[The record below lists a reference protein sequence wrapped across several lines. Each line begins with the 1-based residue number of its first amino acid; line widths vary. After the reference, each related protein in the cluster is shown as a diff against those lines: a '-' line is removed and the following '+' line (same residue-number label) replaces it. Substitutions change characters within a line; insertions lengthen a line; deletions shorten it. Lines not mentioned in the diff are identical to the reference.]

1 MFYLILAQQV
11 FLTIFNFFAN
21 HFSTKCVYFQNH
33 LLFEGVV
40 TFLPKLFYK
49 ISWFIFKAFEFEL
62 GVINFFNDYVI
73 ISFLISFTLICNWP
87 KQWIKLQYG
96 HIQIKVQKLK
106 TNSWQV
112 LKSSSLLPLIVDQL
126 LVLIIMQLYYSFL
139 IHYSEIVFVISW
151 KPLKWVA
158 VVVSNRF

>member
-1 MFYLILAQQV
+1 MQTIFQQNASTSKTTCFLKVLLPSYQNCFIKSVDLFLKHFNLSLEWLI
-11 FLTIFNFFAN
+11 FLT
-21 HFSTKCVYFQNH
+21 
-33 LLFEGVV
+33 
-40 TFLPKLFYK
+40 
-49 ISWFIFKAFEFEL
+49 
-62 GVINFFNDYVI
+62 YVI

-106 TNSWQV
+106 TNSNL

-126 LVLIIMQLYYSFL
+126 LVLIIIQLYYSFL
-139 IHYSEIVFVISW
+139 IHSSEIVFVISW

-158 VVVSNRF
+158 VVVSNRFENR

>member
-1 MFYLILAQQV
+1 MQ
-11 FLTIFNFFAN
+11 TIFQQNA
-21 HFSTKCVYFQNH
+21 STSKTTCFLKVLLPSYQNC
-33 LLFEGVV
+33 
-40 TFLPKLFYK
+40 FYK

-62 GVINFFNDYVI
+62 GEINFFNDYVI

-106 TNSWQV
+106 TNSNL

-126 LVLIIMQLYYSFL
+126 LVLIIIQLYYSFL

-158 VVVSNRF
+158 VVVSNRFENR